1 MSSNVRDVTI
11 DPAKL
16 GWTDYAGKKIA
27 LVSVGNTTMDSRL
40 TAVPTLTV
48 SNPELI
54 TANWIRNEIVVA
66 LTAEAKVTEN
76 LNVYVTV
83 SVEDVW
89 GITTT
94 QKVMVPIKK
103 AE

>member
-1 MSSNVRDVTI
+1 M
-11 DPAKL
+11 
-16 GWTDYAGKKIA
+16 
-27 LVSVGNTTMDSRL
+27 VSVGSTTKDPRL
-40 TAVPTLTV
+40 TTAEPTLTV
-48 SNPELI
+48 SDSKLISATWNSSNEL
-54 TANWIRNEIVVA
+54 EVA

-83 SVEDVW
+83 SVVDVW

>member
-1 MSSNVRDVTI
+1 MTI

-16 GWTDYAGKKIA
+16 GWTDYAGKDVA
-27 LVSVGNTTMDSRL
+27 LIDVPRTTTIMDSRL
-40 TAVPTLTV
+40 TAIPTLTV
-48 SNPELI
+48 SNTELI
-54 TANWIRNEIVVA
+54 KASWNNDHEIEVELTAN
-66 LTAEAKVTEN
+66 AEVTEN

-83 SVEDVW
+83 SVVDVW

-94 QKVMVPIKK
+94 QKVMIPIKK

>member
-1 MSSNVRDVTI
+1 MIKASWNNDHEIEVE
-11 DPAKL
+11 
-16 GWTDYAGKKIA
+16 
-27 LVSVGNTTMDSRL
+27 L
-40 TAVPTLTV
+40 TA
-48 SNPELI
+48 N
-54 TANWIRNEIVVA
+54 
-66 LTAEAKVTEN
+66 AEVTEN

-83 SVEDVW
+83 SVVDVW